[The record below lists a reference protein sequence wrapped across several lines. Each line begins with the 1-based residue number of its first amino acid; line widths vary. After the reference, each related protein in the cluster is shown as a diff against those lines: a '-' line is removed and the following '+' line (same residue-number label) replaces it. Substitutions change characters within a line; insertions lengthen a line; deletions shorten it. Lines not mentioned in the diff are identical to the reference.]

1 MDYDN
6 RTPNSTYS
14 FSSPQA
20 GPSKPTGS
28 GLKLILPPLKGG
40 KIVKTSKKN
49 RKGQD
54 PFNPTEEKAPPRPLK
69 LKPLKEVLTKLISQI
84 KKKDD
89 YAFFLQ
95 PVDVSKVPGYSEMIS
110 HPMDLGTMS
119 TKVQKGR
126 YRSLDDFSADIKLVT
141 SNAMRFNPPGT
152 IYHTEAQ
159 RIESWALEHIEK
171 ATHLVLQHETD
182 WNLDGDND
190 DDSQQVNV
198 DEDDDAVT
206 HTNPMTPMDVDEI
219 SRMGR
224 SPSVASQLPASLTRR
239 SLRAPTIVKKSTS
252 STPVISESLDADGR
266 LPGSKDGLG
275 AFPSGSDWAETMLM
289 LKLKGKKYKTKKERL
304 RVEKEGPPYAADGS
318 LDYSQMEDPFT
329 VLSALVP
336 DQPSRPQLTPL
347 YSPVSNQINT
357 QPVYP
362 APTALSFDCTDSLPS
377 VDQSALKFK
386 HWHITRSGQGRNRLK
401 EKDDADDGASDGPAW
416 QLPRE
421 PHTLDFGSLAILSS
435 ELSNELAK
443 RGSPGTSDPRPEEV
457 IVLDEIRNALT
468 SYSTMSTEPSPLS
481 PVPNAWAHNY
491 WADGHM
497 REAEEYIWHLVYGGV
512 DGLAYVNSLAEFVTP
527 TKVLA
532 NSSPRSQIDGGK
544 SDIEEQK
551 WSLGMPLADW
561 VTQNIVD
568 PLTDGHHTLLRQT
581 ALQLHKLMA
590 GGDAPVV
597 NMETDSDVEFS
608 NARSVADQVA
618 LSVYTYPLADQA
630 LSTLRRIYSC
640 GIDMGCLIREPS
652 EFTLSEEEWV
662 GKSIKAESRRQEGG
676 SNVAEEHLELES
688 PDLLN
693 QAFNYSAELIA
704 QIDQEIRTG
713 RRAPLARLD
722 GMKTDNDVIM
732 KAEGE
737 AAQDGVKAELTAGTE
752 VRPSS
757 SPPSPLE
764 DPVLR
769 NLRLNL
775 LALTKRAPVATIA
788 PLPKDLV
795 PKDVQDVVPTLPS

>member
-1 MDYDN
+1 MDYDS

-14 FSSPQA
+14 FSSPLA

-54 PFNPTEEKAPPRPLK
+54 AFNHAEEKAPPRPLK

-95 PVDVSKVPGYSEMIS
+95 PVDVSKVPGYLEMIS
-110 HPMDLGTMS
+110 HPMDLGTIS

-206 HTNPMTPMDVDEI
+206 HTNPVTPMDVDEI
-219 SRMGR
+219 SRVGR

-239 SLRAPTIVKKSTS
+239 SLRAPTVVKKSTS

-275 AFPSGSDWAETMLM
+275 AFPPGSDWAETMLM

-336 DQPSRPQLTPL
+336 DLPSRPLLTPL
-347 YSPVSNQINT
+347 FPPIPNQINS
-357 QPVYP
+357 QASAYP
-362 APTALSFDCTDSLPS
+362 APTALSFDYTDNLD
-377 VDQSALKFK
+377 VADQSTLKFK
-386 HWHITRSGQGRNRLK
+386 HWHITRSAQARNRLK
-401 EKDDADDGASDGPAW
+401 EKDDADDGAGDGPAW
-416 QLPRE
+416 QTPRE

-443 RGSPGTSDPRPEEV
+443 RGSGTSDPRPEEA
-457 IVLDEIRNALT
+457 IVLDEVRNALV
-468 SYSTMSTEPSPLS
+468 SHSTTLTEPSPLA
-481 PVPNAWAHNY
+481 PVPDARAHNY
-491 WADGHM
+491 WMDGRM
-497 REAEEYIWHLVYGGV
+497 REAEEYLWHLVYGGA
-512 DGLAYVNSLAEFVTP
+512 DGLAYVNSLAEFATP

-532 NSSPRSQIDGGK
+532 DSTPRSQIDGGTSDTEERK
-544 SDIEEQK
+544 S
-551 WSLGMPLADW
+551 SLGMPLADW
-561 VTQNIVD
+561 VIQNIVD
-568 PLTDGHHTLLRQT
+568 PLTGGHHTLLRQT
-581 ALQLHKLMA
+581 ALQLQKLMA

-597 NMETDSDVEFS
+597 NMETDSDAEFN

-630 LSTLRRIYSC
+630 LSTLRRIYS
-640 GIDMGCLIREPS
+640 GEIDMGCLIRHPS
-652 EFTLSEEEWV
+652 EFTLSEEEWI
-662 GKSIKAESRRQEGG
+662 GKSIKAQSRRQEGG
-676 SNVAEEHLELES
+676 SNVVEEHLELEG

-713 RRAPLARLD
+713 RRPALARLD
-722 GMKTDNDVIM
+722 SMKTDNDIVM
-732 KAEGE
+732 KTEGK
-737 AAQDGVKAELTAGTE
+737 AARDGTKTELTTSTDT
-752 VRPSS
+752 P
-757 SPPSPLE
+757 PPSPSE